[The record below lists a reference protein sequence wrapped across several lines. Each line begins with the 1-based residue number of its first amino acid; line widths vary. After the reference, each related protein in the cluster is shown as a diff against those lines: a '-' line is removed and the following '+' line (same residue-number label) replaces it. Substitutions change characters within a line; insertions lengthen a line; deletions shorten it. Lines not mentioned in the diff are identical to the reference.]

1 MSFSLRDE
9 PVPDAC
15 PLTSAEKTLKAEL
28 EKVIEGG
35 LQEFLKVGAALA
47 TLRSKRLFRTE
58 FATFEEY
65 VRTKFALARSSADQL
80 IRSAQTAQV
89 LLEAGVELP
98 ANTTAT
104 VLRPIASLPGEELQ
118 VACWEFAQSLAPARG
133 VTQPLIARLVRVV
146 RNALENADQHT
157 GPARCGGFHK
167 GGPKRSRE
175 SPERETPFV
184 RPIERLAAWQGFN
197 VEVIVSTVS
206 PPSALTVYKACE
218 TLADRC
224 RLVQERLLSCYPEL
238 SGASLRNGQ
247 TPEPDRTTSDS

>member
-15 PLTSAEKTLKAEL
+15 PLTAAEKTLKAEL

-35 LQEFLKVGAALA
+35 LQEFLRVGAALT
-47 TLRSKRLFRTE
+47 TLLSKRLFRTE

-104 VLRPIASLPGEELQ
+104 VLRPIASLPGEQLQ

-146 RNALENADQHT
+146 RNALENTEPEDDDT
-157 GPARCGGFHK
+157 RGRGYHK

>member
-1 MSFSLRDE
+1 MSFSLSDE

-15 PLTSAEKTLKAEL
+15 PLTAAEKTLKAEL
-28 EKVIEGG
+28 EAIVSSG
-35 LQEFLKVGAALA
+35 LEEFLRVGNALT
-47 TLRSKRLFRTE
+47 TLRNRRLYRTE
-58 FATFEEY
+58 FVTFEEY

-89 LLEAGVELP
+89 LLEAGIELP

-146 RNALENADQHT
+146 RNALDNADQDT
-157 GPARCGGFHK
+157 GPAQCGGFHK

-175 SPERETPFV
+175 SPERETPFI
-184 RPIERLAAWQGFN
+184 RPVERLAAWKGFS
-197 VEVIVSTVS
+197 VELIVSSVA
-206 PPSALTVYKACE
+206 PPSALILYQACG

-224 RLVQERLLSCYPEL
+224 RLVQDRLAASYPEL
-238 SGASLRNGQ
+238 SEAPLGLEAEA
-247 TPEPDRTTSDS
+247 EPDPAPGDS

>member
-15 PLTSAEKTLKAEL
+15 PLTAAEKTLKAEL
-28 EKVIEGG
+28 EKVVEGG

-47 TLRSKRLFRTE
+47 TLRNRRLFRTE

-65 VRTKFALARSSADQL
+65 VRAKFGLARSSADQL

-146 RNALENADQHT
+146 RNALEGADEET
-157 GPARCGGFHK
+157 AKPGGYHK
-167 GGPKRSRE
+167 GRRCSIV
-175 SPERETPFV
+175 SPEREVPFL
-184 RPIERLAAWQGFN
+184 RPVQRLADWQQFN
-197 VEVIVSTVS
+197 LEIIISNVA
-206 PPSALTVYKACE
+206 PPSAETVYRACGR
-218 TLADRC
+218 LAERC
-224 RLVQERLLSCYPEL
+224 RLVQERLASTYPEL
-238 SGASLRNGQ
+238 VQASLRDNQ